1 MCLVPRTAQG
11 FTTSMYP
18 NTLLPSIRT
27 SQSSSS
33 SCSSSMKLYASDPS
47 SLEQMTFIS
56 DISSKAIIVL
66 TAGILGIAS
75 QSFINS
81 MLKGDQGLSAFLSD
95 GKDFQGS
102 NFKPNN
108 SKDKKEDPLPW
119 LKLPTLDFVEV
130 TGQSVDEAEISRELE
145 MLKERGRLELEEGDT
160 EKAQLTRDEMNAMM
174 EKYGFE
180 FKEES

>member
-1 MCLVPRTAQG
+1 
-11 FTTSMYP
+11 
-18 NTLLPSIRT
+18 
-27 SQSSSS
+27 
-33 SCSSSMKLYASDPS
+33 MKLYANDPS
-47 SLEQMTFIS
+47 SLEQITSIS

-95 GKDFQGS
+95 GKGFQGS
-102 NFKPNN
+102 KFKT
-108 SKDKKEDPLPW
+108 SQGKDEKEDPLPW
-119 LKLPTLDFVEV
+119 LKLPKLDFVEV
-130 TGQSVDEAEISRELE
+130 AGQSVDETEIVRELE
-145 MLKERGRLELEEGDT
+145 LLKERGRLEVEAGER

-180 FKEES
+180 YKEET

>member
-1 MCLVPRTAQG
+1 M
-11 FTTSMYP
+11 
-18 NTLLPSIRT
+18 
-27 SQSSSS
+27 
-33 SCSSSMKLYASDPS
+33 
-47 SLEQMTFIS
+47 IS

-95 GKDFQGS
+95 GKGFQGS
-102 NFKPNN
+102 KFKPTQ

-119 LKLPTLDFVEV
+119 LKLPKLDFVEV
-130 TGQSVDEAEISRELE
+130 AGQSVDEAEIIRELE
-145 MLKERGRLELEEGDT
+145 LLKERGRIELENGEM
-160 EKAQLTRDEMNAMM
+160 EKAQLTRDEMNALM

-180 FKEES
+180 YKEE